1 MTVIPPHAEFLPLA
15 PNGSYTYADYLTWH
29 YPPYVELI
37 RGWASIRPTPWT
49 RHQQCLGNLLG
60 EIAGFLRQQPASRI
74 RAWMGPLD
82 VRLLATSSDDY
93 QTTTV
98 VLPDLF
104 VVHNPQQ
111 IDELGCVGP
120 PDWVIEIV
128 TPGTVARDTRTKLDL
143 YAEAGVGEYWI
154 VFPGERNISVYTL
167 QGNDYQPQG
176 DFCEPGPVPCRTLP
190 ELQIQWA
197 DVFEGLA

>member
-1 MTVIPPHAEFLPLA
+1 MA

-37 RGWASIRPTPWT
+37 KGWASIRPTPWT

-60 EIAGFLRQQPASRI
+60 EIASFLRQQPASRAK
-74 RAWMGPLD
+74 AWLGPLD

-104 VVHNPQQ
+104 VVRNPRQ

-128 TPGTVARDTRTKLDL
+128 MPGTVARDTRTKLDL
-143 YAEAGVGEYWI
+143 YAETGVGEYWI
-154 VFPGERNISVYTL
+154 VFPGEQIITTFAL
-167 QGNDYQPQG
+167 QNGHYQVTG
-176 DFCEPGPVPCRTLP
+176 EYCEPGLIRSRTLP
-190 ELQIQWA
+190 DLPLEWA
-197 DVFEGLA
+197 AVFEHVK